1 MIPCRPIGHIAG
13 NLQVLAISAAYKL
26 RQAAAGAIYRCW
38 VDDDGC
44 VYLMLI
50 SHPRAKAVAAHA
62 PEQVINHYKKPAGS
76 AFPLTAFDIHNDLQE
91 GRAAHAIRHM
101 RQACAEALTA

>member
-1 MIPCRPIGHIAG
+1 MIPCRPIGHIAS

-26 RQAAAGAIYRCW
+26 RQAAAGATYRCW
-38 VDDDGC
+38 VDDYGC

-62 PEQVINHYKKPAGS
+62 PEQVINQYKKPVGAP
-76 AFPLTAFDIHNDLQE
+76 FPLKASDIQNDLLE
-91 GRAAHAIRHM
+91 GRAAHAARHM
-101 RQACAEALTA
+101 QQAWAEALTA